1 MQVPGPDDAPRRRRA
16 PAVLAGFAL
25 SIALGLALAGAAG
38 RLRGLPPP
46 SAKEATEGPAPLA
59 QPADGAAPQES
70 AAAPGTTAPAALV
83 PAPAAPAKPVSRFS
97 AITVRLGRNQTLA
110 QALFKLDLTVS
121 QVNAVVAS
129 LKGLVPFH
137 RARPG
142 DQLRLER
149 ADGDGELRRFSY
161 RQGAA
166 DEWVV
171 ERQPDGSLQGS
182 KRPVQLTTEIER
194 VAVTVEGSLWGSLE
208 RAGQDP
214 ELAVLAA
221 DALAFDVDFYQDLHP
236 GDRIQMVVERVLADG
251 KLLRYGDVLA
261 AEWDG
266 QTARK
271 RLFRYTAPDGATG
284 YYDENGNSSRR
295 GFLKSPLKFAHVTSG
310 FGNRMHPLLGY
321 RKQHE
326 GVDYGAPT
334 GTPVWSVADGQ
345 VREAGWKGNC
355 GKAVVVQHRNGL
367 ETVYC
372 HLSAVAVSSG
382 KPVSQK
388 QVIGYVGTTGRSTGP
403 HLHFAVR
410 RGGQFV
416 NPLKLQLPRDAP
428 LAASYL
434 GDYREKIAPLR
445 ARLEASPQA

>member
-1 MQVPGPDDAPRRRRA
+1 MQVPGPDDDAPRRRA

-38 RLRGLPPP
+38 RLRGLPSTPP
-46 SAKEATEGPAPLA
+46 ATPSPAAGAPGEVQLA
-59 QPADGAAPQES
+59 GDAAAVAPQPAQ
-70 AAAPGTTAPAALV
+70 APAALA
-83 PAPAAPAKPVSRFS
+83 APAAGIAAAPAPSKPISRFS

-110 QALFKLDLTVS
+110 QALLKLDLTVS

-129 LKGLVPFH
+129 LKGLFPFH

-149 ADGDGELRRFSY
+149 RDGDGELHRFSY

-171 ERQPDGSLQGS
+171 ERLPDGSLQGS
-182 KRPVQLTTEIER
+182 KRPVQLTTEVSR
-194 VAVTVEGSLWGSLE
+194 VAVTVDGSLWNSLE

-266 QTARK
+266 QAARK
-271 RLFRYTAPDGATG
+271 RLFRYTAPDGTTG
-284 YYDENGNSSRR
+284 YYDENGSSSRR

-345 VREAGWKGNC
+345 VREAGWKGAC

-410 RGGQFV
+410 RDGHFV

-428 LAASYL
+428 LAARYL
-434 GDYREKIAPLR
+434 ADFREKIAP
-445 ARLEASPQA
+445 